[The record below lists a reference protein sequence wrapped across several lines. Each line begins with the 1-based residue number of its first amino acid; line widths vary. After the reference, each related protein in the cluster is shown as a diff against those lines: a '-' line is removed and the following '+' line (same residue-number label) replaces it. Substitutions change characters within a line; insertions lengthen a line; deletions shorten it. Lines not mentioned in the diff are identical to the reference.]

1 MATRFEK
8 EWDKPVKEPLSER
21 IRDAVQPSYPL
32 KQRLFQVIHR
42 LRLQSSKLDI
52 LAEKLKEKDRRLF
65 EKVVDSYVKHD
76 MSKAK
81 IYANETANT
90 RKTLK
95 LVESSKSALESVV
108 LRLETVQSIGD
119 AAVAI
124 GSAISVIQSIRGK
137 LSGILPELDG
147 ELVAIN
153 ENLSGL
159 LYETSGPEGM
169 IGSFEVT
176 NEESEAVLKEAIS
189 VAESRAKEKFSE
201 IPLGTG
207 LNLEQKQ
214 S

>member
-1 MATRFEK
+1 MTTKFEK
-8 EWDKPVKEPLSER
+8 EWDRPIKEPLSER
-21 IRDAVQPSYPL
+21 VRDALQPSFPL

-42 LRLQSSKLDI
+42 LKLQTSKLDL
-52 LAEKLKEKDRRLF
+52 LAERLKEKDRRLF

-76 MSKAK
+76 MDKAK

-95 LVESSKSALESVV
+95 LVESSKSALESVI

-119 AAVAI
+119 VAVAI
-124 GSAISVIQSIRGK
+124 GDAISVIQSVRGR
-137 LSGILPELDG
+137 LSGILPELDR
-147 ELVAIN
+147 ELVSIN

-159 LYETSGPEGM
+159 LYETAGPEGM

-176 NEESEAVLKEAIS
+176 TEESEAILKEAVS

-207 LNLEQKQ
+207 LNVEQKQ